1 MQYVIFY
8 TKSVPQTQNIVNGE
22 FYMAKGLYKK
32 WLEPENLTLLKGWRR
47 DGLEMSQIADN
58 IGIRRQTLYDWC
70 TKYKEIADAL
80 KKGDEICIYEVE
92 NALYRSAVGYD
103 VTETDQTETEGPNG
117 ITRTKHARKRH
128 IPPNLGAICFILKNR
143 RPEKWRDRPLV
154 EDNRALDML
163 ANILAETKKAAEE
176 DDSTEIQSE
185 AEGVY
190 PELE

>member
-1 MQYVIFY
+1 
-8 TKSVPQTQNIVNGE
+8 
-22 FYMAKGLYKK
+22 MAKGLYKK

-80 KKGDEICIYEVE
+80 KKGDEICICEVE
-92 NALYRSAVGYD
+92 NALYKSAIGYD

-128 IPPNLGAICFILKNR
+128 VPPNLGAICFILKNR

-163 ANILAETKKAAEE
+163 ANILAESKKAAEE
-176 DDSTEIQSE
+176 DDSTEIQPE
-185 AEGVY
+185 TEGIY
-190 PELE
+190 PEIE